1 MSAAYAVIARE
12 VVRRFA
18 RASRQGVRVI
28 AVTGS
33 VAVGKSCFAHGLRR
47 ALSRQLREPIE
58 LVSTDGF
65 LRSDDE
71 LLQAGLLERKGF
83 PESHDHAALDRFC
96 TALQSGEPR
105 VTVPVYSHRRRGVS
119 ARRQLEVGRWL
130 IVEGVYALQPLRASG
145 LPCVSI
151 FLEADRDAIETW
163 YVARSL
169 RLRSEP
175 GAPISALERRAKQ
188 TFAEVN
194 AVNYDLNVAPLA
206 AGADLVLRK
215 SASHA
220 FALPDLRSAFR
231 SSGQTHE
238 R

>member
-1 MSAAYAVIARE
+1 MSATLRMIAGE
-12 VVRRFA
+12 VVQRFA
-18 RASRQGVRVI
+18 RTSPQRVRVV

-33 VAVGKSCFAHGLRR
+33 VAVGKSCFARGLRR
-47 ALSRQLREPIE
+47 ALACQLQEPVE

-83 PESHDHAALDRFC
+83 PESYDHAALDRFC
-96 TALQSGEPR
+96 AALQSGER
-105 VTVPVYSHRRRGVS
+105 CVSVPVYSHRHRGVV
-119 ARRQLEVGRWL
+119 ARRQLDVAHCL
-130 IVEGVYALQPLRASG
+130 IVEGVYVLQPLRASG
-145 LPCVSI
+145 VPCFSI
-151 FLEADRDAIETW
+151 FLDADRDAIETW
-163 YVARSL
+163 YVARWL

-175 GAPISALERRAKQ
+175 GVAVSELERRAKQ
-188 TFAEVN
+188 TFAKVN

-215 SASHA
+215 GADHA
-220 FALPDLRSAFR
+220 FALAASQSA
-231 SSGQTHE
+231 GQTYE

>member
-1 MSAAYAVIARE
+1 MSAAYGMIARE
-12 VVRRFA
+12 VVQRFA
-18 RASRQGVRVI
+18 RASRQSVRVI

-33 VAVGKSCFAHGLRR
+33 VAVGKSYFARLRR
-47 ALSRQLREPIE
+47 ALARQLQEPIE

-83 PESHDHAALDRFC
+83 PESYDHAALDRFC
-96 TALQSGEPR
+96 AALQSGEPR
-105 VTVPVYSHRRRGVS
+105 ISVPVYSHRRRGVV
-119 ARRQLEVGRWL
+119 AQRQLDVGRWL
-130 IVEGVYALQPLRASG
+130 IVEGVYVLQPLRAAG

-163 YVARSL
+163 YVARWL

-175 GAPISALERRAKQ
+175 GAPVSELERRAKQ
-188 TFAEVN
+188 TFAKVN
-194 AVNYDLNVAPLA
+194 AANYDLNVAPLA

-215 SASHA
+215 GADHA
-220 FALPDLRSAFR
+220 FALPALRSAFQ
-231 SSGQTHE
+231 SAGQTHE